1 MVHRRIASS
10 SSGVL
15 GVFARGECFGT
26 IAIRGDVSGQRRS
39 SVLLEKLS
47 RSEVSR
53 VAMARQRMMMA
64 VPILALSATVP
75 DAHAAETGIGIILT
89 SGHAGIESGCLLG
102 GNIIHA
108 SRAG

>member
-26 IAIRGDVSGQRRS
+26 IRGDVSGQRRS

-64 VPILALSATVP
+64 VPILALSATIP

-102 GNIIHA
+102 CNIIHA